1 MTGLAQRVGE
11 AMFHA
16 SLDRLGRGL
25 HEAADIAARGKM
37 LADRPDDDD
46 AYARI
51 FVERF
56 EHQPQ
61 LVALRHRDDVV
72 GRPVEDDIGALM
84 RLIELD
90 LETVEF
96 R

>member
-1 MTGLAQRVGE
+1 
-11 AMFHA
+11 MF
-16 SLDRLGRGL
+16 
-25 HEAADIAARGKM
+25 
-37 LADRPDDDD
+37 ADRPDDDD
-46 AYARI
+46 AHARV

-72 GRPVEDDIGALM
+72 GRSVEDDVGALM

-90 LETVEF
+90 LEAVELGEPPIF
-96 R
+96 ENIGNGHFISFSLSYQVASEGGACSRW